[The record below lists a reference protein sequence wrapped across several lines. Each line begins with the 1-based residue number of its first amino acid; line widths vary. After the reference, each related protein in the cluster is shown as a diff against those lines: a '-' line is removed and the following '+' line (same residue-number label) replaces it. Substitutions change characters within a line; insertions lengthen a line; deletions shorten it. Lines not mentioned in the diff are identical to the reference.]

1 MPVTAGSPMAD
12 GEDLSSILD
21 NIGYGRL
28 AATRAKLANTTATRD
43 FLQIGLALLQDD
55 LLRHTGPDFDQGDR
69 SRLFESLSRERILAR
84 ADEMDPGK
92 EKMLTVHMFRHR
104 WERKDRYTE
113 DLISYLFR
121 LGPQQRH
128 VEEMAEAATK
138 LLADA
143 SLKQMVELLAAAE
156 VEAMLADPLVSL
168 QTIVQA
174 ALPNHPRVR
183 YFIQAQYD
191 LLMPAWAGLYEQ
203 ITTAYGL
210 QLKAGFT
217 WLDVALLF
225 NAVVEGAL
233 ARARIDRAEPTL
245 SSGERLLAGAILVM
259 LPSLIEG
266 LPADCNDLYARQSAQ
281 RVPSGTGL
289 EEIVAGAHQVLH

>member
-1 MPVTAGSPMAD
+1 MPVTAGSPAPD
-12 GEDLSSILD
+12 DEDLSSILA
-21 NIGYGRL
+21 NIGYGSL
-28 AATRAKLANTTATRD
+28 AATRAKLANTTPTRD
-43 FLQIGLALLQDD
+43 FLEIGLTLLQDD

-84 ADEMDPGK
+84 AAGMDPGK
-92 EKMLTVHMFRHR
+92 EKLLTVNMFRHR
-104 WERKDRYTE
+104 WDRKDRYTE

-121 LGPQQRH
+121 LGPQKRH
-128 VEEMAEAATK
+128 VEEMAEAAGG
-138 LLADA
+138 LLTEA
-143 SLKQMVELLAAAE
+143 SLKQLVQLLAAAE
-156 VEAMLADPLVSL
+156 VEAMLADPLASL

-191 LLMPAWAGLYEQ
+191 LLMPAWARLYEQ
-203 ITTAYGL
+203 ITMAYGL
-210 QLKAGFT
+210 KLKAGFT

-245 SSGERLLAGAILVM
+245 SNGERVLAGAILVM
-259 LPSLIEG
+259 LPSLVEG
-266 LPADCNDLYARQSAQ
+266 LPADCSELYAQSS
-281 RVPSGTGL
+281 PSL
-289 EEIVAGAHQVLH
+289 R

>member
-1 MPVTAGSPMAD
+1 MPVTAGSPDSD
-12 GEDLSSILD
+12 GEDLSLILS

-28 AATRAKLANTTATRD
+28 ATTRARLANTAATRD
-43 FLQIGLALLQDD
+43 FLEIGLQLLQED
-55 LLRHTGPDFDQGDR
+55 LLRHTGPDFEHGDR
-69 SRLFESLSRERILAR
+69 SRLFESLSRERILAL
-84 ADEMDPGK
+84 ADELDTSD

-128 VEEMAEAATK
+128 VEEMADAAVG
-138 LLADA
+138 LLPRV
-143 SLKQMVELLAAAE
+143 SLRQMVELLATAE
-156 VEAMLADPLVSL
+156 VEAMLSDPLVSL
-168 QTIVQA
+168 HAIFQA

-183 YFIQAQYD
+183 SFIQAQYD
-191 LLMPAWAGLYEQ
+191 QLMPAWAKLYEQ
-203 ITTAYGL
+203 ITMAYGL
-210 QLKAGFT
+210 RLKPGFT

-245 SSGERLLAGAILVM
+245 SSGDRLLAGAILLM
-259 LPSLIEG
+259 LPSLLDG
-266 LPADCNDLYARQSAQ
+266 LPGDCGSLYAL
-281 RVPSGTGL
+281 PGL
-289 EEIVAGAHQVLH
+289 S